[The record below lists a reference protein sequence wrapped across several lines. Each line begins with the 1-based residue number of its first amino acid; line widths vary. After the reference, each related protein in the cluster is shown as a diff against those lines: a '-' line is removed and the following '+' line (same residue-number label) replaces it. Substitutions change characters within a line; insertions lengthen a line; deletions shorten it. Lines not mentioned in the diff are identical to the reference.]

1 MCDEAVSENPEIT
14 NSLTQHEAPEAPV
27 LQLQKLVQAKPVP
40 THILQVFLRW
50 DFTEG

>member
-14 NSLTQHEAPEAPV
+14 NSLTQHEAPV
-27 LQLQKLVQAKPVP
+27 LRLQKLVQAKPVP